1 MKTINQTY
9 DTICER
15 YENCQLSRHQVEE
28 FEMLQQDLAD
38 GSIDGDDFSFI
49 WNEMFPNF

>member
-1 MKTINQTY
+1 MNEIYN
-9 DTICER
+9 IVSER
-15 YENCQLSRHQVEE
+15 FENCQLTRHQVEE

-49 WNEMFPNF
+49 WNDMFPNF